1 MPTNSYSNFATQY
14 QQMLDGQLLLLA
26 NEGGLVDEAHQALT
40 EELRKRNLKKQDI
53 VQQEKKSPH
62 EHRLGAA
69 EEKQFRWADHWWVD
83 PGTGYYFFGRHYLNE
98 ADKSADIQLRTK
110 WIALGG
116 IPLIPLAS
124 YRLKCKQKSFG
135 WFRWNE
141 EQRVVNRVALN
152 WNQILLTWIKTFLS
166 MAVVIAAFALYDWLK
181 GRR

>member
-1 MPTNSYSNFATQY
+1 MRFVDKAS
-14 QQMLDGQLLLLA
+14 
-26 NEGGLVDEAHQALT
+26 LVQH
-40 EELRKRNLKKQDI
+40 
-53 VQQEKKSPH
+53 EKKSPH
-62 EHRLGAA
+62 EGRLGAA
-69 EEKQFRWADHWWVD
+69 QEKQFRWALD
-83 PGTGYYFFGRHYLNE
+83 PKTGYYFFGKHYLNE

-124 YRLKCKQKSFG
+124 YRLKCKQKSFR

-141 EQRVVNRVALN
+141 EQQVVNRVALN

-166 MAVVIAAFALYDWLK
+166 MAVVIPAFALYDWLK